1 MGETHQNKYQKKVRT
16 DYPINSHFLQQTK
29 KTLNRLSNHIQG
41 LIQFRCWQ
49 RAIFPGGGPPS
60 IFAAKSLYDRVRD
73 GNGWFPLAWSPTN
86 LSFAVT
92 DYSRLQLIRWR
103 LHKDIT
109 SSTTF
114 SNLKNLFSYSACA
127 IKDCFVR
134 FAHNGGV
141 AKPPLR
147 NLLVLSFDK
156 PTPLRRFVHLSF

>member
-1 MGETHQNKYQKKVRT
+1 MLATSYLPRGWPPKYFHREESLRPCSGWERVV
-16 DYPINSHFLQQTK
+16 SSCLVTK
-29 KTLNRLSNHIQG
+29 KLVCQISV
-41 LIQFRCWQ
+41 
-49 RAIFPGGGPPS
+49 
-60 IFAAKSLYDRVRD
+60 Y
-73 GNGWFPLAWSPTN
+73 SPY
-86 LSFAVT
+86 S
-92 DYSRLQLIRWR
+92 DYLFQVHSK
-103 LHKDIT
+103 LHKDII

-156 PTPLRRFVHLSF
+156 PTLLRRFVHLSF